1 MDRADLI
8 SKLQKLSRLTI
19 AAGATE
25 AEAAAAAAKIE
36 ALMREYNISQD
47 ELSIKREAQSC
58 GFDEYKEFGF
68 GHRDWMYCA
77 RTIAAIF
84 DCKTYCKSDASDI
97 FETTAVRFFG
107 FPADAAAAVALLGIC
122 ANAIT
127 NECDRYMDCAGR
139 GTGRH
144 GAYSFRLGMVNRLN
158 ERIRA
163 LRVMPTGSGLIAL
176 KRQLV
181 TEEWAKQNLNLR
193 SRGSIRSRG
202 VNSDAF
208 SAGKRAAEGV
218 DIGGGKLSGAS
229 RMIGRS

>member
-1 MDRADLI
+1 MERADLI

-47 ELSIKREAQSC
+47 ELSVRKDAAQC
-58 GFDEYKEFGF
+58 AFGEYKEFGS

-77 RTIAAIF
+77 RTIAAVF

-127 NECDRYMDCAGR
+127 NECDHYMSASGR
-139 GTGRH
+139 GSGRH
-144 GAYSFRLGMVNRLN
+144 GAYSFRLGMINRLN

-163 LRVMPTGSGLIAL
+163 LRVMPTGSGLIVL

-181 TEEWAKQNLNLR
+181 TEEWAKQNVRLS
-193 SRGSIRSRG
+193 SRGATRSRG

-229 RMIGRS
+229 HMIGRS